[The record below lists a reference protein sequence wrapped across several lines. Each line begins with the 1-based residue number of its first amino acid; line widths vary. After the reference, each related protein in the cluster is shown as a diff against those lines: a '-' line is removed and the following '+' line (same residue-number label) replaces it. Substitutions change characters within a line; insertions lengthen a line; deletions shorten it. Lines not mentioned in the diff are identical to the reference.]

1 LEAKQVLMPNSEI
14 VDLHHFIFGIDAL
27 ASPPGQQRADLIMTG
42 TGAGLRSTTG
52 WDIDPDATPPGII
65 PALLDP
71 KYHAGESY
79 STATWSGDV
88 GGAVGDYVYKA
99 SSAWEAANPRA
110 TKADRLRMY
119 FETRAP
125 KQDLLADIDSW
136 GFYQQ
141 VPQTAQAPSRFNRLR
156 DLIEAQYGEGTPSEA
171 RTLEYERQVS
181 IGRATGIREFL
192 CHYGF
197 SSPNNLRGQST
208 AVDRVVEQVRLF
220 GEVWYLRNAGKSP
233 EQFRLSAATSQE
245 LDDASKEMSLMFL
258 DWLED
263 LAKQNGVTS
272 INCKAS
278 FSTLP
283 KGSG

>member
-1 LEAKQVLMPNSEI
+1 
-14 VDLHHFIFGIDAL
+14 
-27 ASPPGQQRADLIMTG
+27 
-42 TGAGLRSTTG
+42 
-52 WDIDPDATPPGII
+52 
-65 PALLDP
+65 
-71 KYHAGESY
+71 
-79 STATWSGDV
+79 
-88 GGAVGDYVYKA
+88 
-99 SSAWEAANPRA
+99 
-110 TKADRLRMY
+110 
-119 FETRAP
+119 
-125 KQDLLADIDSW
+125 LADIDSW
-136 GFYQQ
+136 GVYRG
-141 VPQTAQAPSRFNRLR
+141 VPQTAAEPLTFYTLR
-156 DLIEAQYGEGTPSEA
+156 DLVVEHYGEGTPSEA
-171 RTLEYERQVS
+171 RTIEYQRQVS
-181 IGRATGIREFL
+181 VGRATGIREFL

-263 LAKQNGVTS
+263 VAKQNGVTS